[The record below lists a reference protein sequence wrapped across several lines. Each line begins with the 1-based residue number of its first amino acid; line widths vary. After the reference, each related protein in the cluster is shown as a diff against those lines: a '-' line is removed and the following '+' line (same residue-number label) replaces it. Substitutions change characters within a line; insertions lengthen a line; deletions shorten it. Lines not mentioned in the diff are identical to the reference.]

1 VTVEV
6 LFLPGCPNYLAVAR
20 SVNEAMVRLGAS
32 QEIELRPIATAE
44 DAERERFLGSPTVR
58 IDGRDVDPGAS
69 DRDDFGLKC
78 RLYRSA
84 TGTTGV
90 PPHKW
95 IIAAMAGHARSRD
108 DQPARDRGR

>member
-6 LFLPGCPNYLAVAR
+6 LFLPGCPKYRAVAR

-58 IDGRDVDPGAS
+58 VDGRDIDPDAS

-90 PPHKW
+90 PPQEW
-95 IIAAMAGHARSRD
+95 IMAAMGGHARSRD
-108 DQPARDRGR
+108 DQPARDREA